1 MQYKETENLKR
12 LQNFVN
18 EMKNT
23 SSLLKKK
30 DIIKNYENDAFITKA
45 LHYVYNPYKQ
55 FYVTSKTCKKM
66 SHLADDQ
73 LTSITGDNPNDSFF
87 SILDDLNERLFTG
100 HDAITMIVSY
110 INAYP
115 EFEDLLYSIVDKNLQ
130 IRASESVI
138 NKVIPGLIPAFNVA
152 LASNYESKLVDFKN
166 ETWYASRK
174 LDGVRCV
181 VIVDENGKANA
192 YSRQGKQ
199 FETLGKVLKD
209 FEDFGQ
215 RGFAFDGELCLID
228 KNGNEDFQGVMK
240 QIRRK
245 DHTIPNP
252 KYKIFDFIPLDDFNK
267 KESSFPLS
275 DRLEALQEM
284 KYFFTG
290 TSLSVLPQVIVK
302 NDSHFAELNADAQKE
317 GYEGLM
323 LRKDVSYQGK
333 RTKNLLK
340 VKSFCDSEYE
350 VVGCDFDEHRVIR
363 EGKEVVL
370 PMLSQVYIEHKGHQ
384 VAVGSGFSQQQRL
397 TYFEF
402 PEQIIGKLIT
412 VQYFE
417 ETTNQKGGI
426 SLRFPTVKHIY
437 EGVRDC

>member
-1 MQYKETENLKR
+1 MKNLEK
-12 LQNFVN
+12 LQAFVN

-30 DIIKNYENDAFITKA
+30 EIIKKYENDAFITKV

-55 FYVTSKTCKKM
+55 FHVTSKTCIKN
-66 SHLADDQ
+66 SHLV
-73 LTSITGDNPNDSFF
+73 TGAQRFPGSVFEL
-87 SILDDLNERLFTG
+87 LDKLSDRVVTG
-100 HDAITMIVSY
+100 HDAIKAVNDFVVTYANYAGLI
-110 INAYP
+110 
-115 EFEDLLYSIVDKNLQ
+115 YSVIDKNLE

-138 NKVIPGLIPAFNVA
+138 NKVIPGLVPSFNVA
-152 LASNYESKLVDFKN
+152 LASNYEPKLVDFEN

-181 VIVDENGKANA
+181 IIVDENGKANA

-209 FEDFGQ
+209 FEEFGQ
-215 RGFAFDGELCLID
+215 KGFAFDGELCLID
-228 KNGNEDFQGVMK
+228 KDGNENFQGVMK
-240 QIRRK
+240 QIRKK

-290 TSLSVLPQVIVK
+290 TCLSVLPQVVVK
-302 NDSHFAELNADAQKE
+302 DDNHFAELNAEAEKK

-323 LRKDVSYQGK
+323 LRKDVGYQGK

-340 VKSFCDSEYE
+340 VKSFFDDEFK
-350 VVGCDFDEHRVIR
+350 VLGLDFKEHRIIR
-363 EGKEVVL
+363 EGKEVVR
-370 PMLSQVYIEHKGHQ
+370 PMLAQVFIEHKGYK
-384 VAVGSGFSQQQRL
+384 VSVGSGFSQEQRIYYYENPDEL
-397 TYFEF
+397 V
-402 PEQIIGKLIT
+402 GKTIT

-417 ETTNQKGGI
+417 ETQNQQGGL
-426 SLRFPTVKHIY
+426 SLRFPTVKHVY
-437 EGVRDC
+437 ENGRNV